1 MGDPLATEILI
12 QLIRNGSLD
21 LQNVEEMARRLEEDG
36 EDEAAH
42 RARSALIEAGV
53 DPVQD
58 RRDNVVMIPRKRLG
72 PVSDG
77 GNDKPA

>member
-1 MGDPLATEILI
+1 MADPLATEILT
-12 QLIRNGSLD
+12 QLIRNGTLD
-21 LQNVEEMARRLEEDG
+21 LSDVEQMARRLEEDG

-53 DPVQD
+53 D
-58 RRDNVVMIPRKRLG
+58 REAERDNVVMIRRMQLG

-77 GNDKPA
+77 GNDLT